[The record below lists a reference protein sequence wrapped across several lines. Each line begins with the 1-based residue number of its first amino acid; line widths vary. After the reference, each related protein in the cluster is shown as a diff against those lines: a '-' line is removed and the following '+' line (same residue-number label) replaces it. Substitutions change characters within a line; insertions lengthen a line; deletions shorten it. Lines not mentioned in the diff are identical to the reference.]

1 MALVLAS
8 ASPQRK
14 GLLARIGAAPSRVL
28 APEADETPRPGETAQ
43 ALVLRLAGAK
53 LQAAVRLLEA
63 EGAGAGK
70 SWVLAADTVAACGR
84 RLLAKPEDEAGAE
97 RMLRLLSGRRH
108 RVWTGVAVCRLPD
121 GAEARRVVCSCLRF
135 RRFSEED
142 LAELLAS
149 GEWRGRA
156 GGYAIQGRA
165 EAQLAWLSGSY
176 SNVAGLPLAETRALL
191 RGLGWREGAEGGR
204 GAGPREGGP
213 LRAMAGGEGACA
225 GLRGGGESGSGG
237 APGLC

>member
-8 ASPQRK
+8 ASPQRRS
-14 GLLARIGAAPSRVL
+14 LLARIGALPSRVI
-28 APEADETPRPGETAQ
+28 APEADEAPRPGETAQ
-43 ALVLRLAGAK
+43 ALVLRLAEAK

-63 EGAGAGK
+63 EGAGTGTGAGK

-108 RVWTGVAVCRLPD
+108 RVWTGVAVRRLPD
-121 GAEARRVVCSCLRF
+121 GAEARRAVCSCLRF

-165 EAQLAWLSGSY
+165 EAQLAWLSGSH

-191 RGLGWREGAEGGR
+191 RGLGWREGAAEGG
-204 GAGPREGGP
+204 GK
-213 LRAMAGGEGACA
+213 A
-225 GLRGGGESGSGG
+225 GL
-237 APGLC
+237 